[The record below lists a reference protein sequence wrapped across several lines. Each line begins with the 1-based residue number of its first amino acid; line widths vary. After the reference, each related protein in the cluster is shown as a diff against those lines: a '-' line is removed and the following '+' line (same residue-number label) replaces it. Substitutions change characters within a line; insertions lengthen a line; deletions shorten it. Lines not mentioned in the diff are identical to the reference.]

1 MADTLIKADLSQ
13 SPYEND
19 MIHNRWHPDIPMAV
33 TVKPGD
39 DFILECY
46 DWTGGQIKNDDDAA
60 DVRDV
65 DLSQVH
71 FLSGPVGVEGAEPG
85 DLLVVDLLD
94 IGAFPQQ
101 QWGFNG
107 FFSKQNGGGFLTEH
121 FPLAQKSIWDFE
133 GMFTKSRHI
142 PGVRFAGL
150 IHPGLIGC
158 LPSHDLLAK
167 WNKRE
172 QALIDTNPTRVPG
185 LANPPYAPTAHMGRL
200 KGEARDKAAAEGA
213 RTVPPRE
220 HGGNCDIKDLSRG
233 SRIYFPVYVK
243 GAGLSMGDLHF
254 SQGDGEIT
262 FCGAIEMAGWAHLK
276 VNLIKDG
283 MAKYGIKN
291 PIFKPSPIVPTYN
304 DYLIFE
310 GISVDEAGEQHY
322 LDVHVAYRQACLNAI
337 EYLKKFGYSGAQ
349 AYSIL
354 GTAPVQGHISGVV
367 DVPNACATLFL
378 PTQIFDFDISPNA
391 DGPTKFISGD
401 VDMPVAPDRV

>member
-1 MADTLIKADLSQ
+1 MADTLIKVDLSQ
-13 SPYEND
+13 TPYEND

-200 KGEARDKAAAEGA
+200 KGDARDKAAAEGA

-401 VDMPVAPDRV
+401 IDMPIAPDRV